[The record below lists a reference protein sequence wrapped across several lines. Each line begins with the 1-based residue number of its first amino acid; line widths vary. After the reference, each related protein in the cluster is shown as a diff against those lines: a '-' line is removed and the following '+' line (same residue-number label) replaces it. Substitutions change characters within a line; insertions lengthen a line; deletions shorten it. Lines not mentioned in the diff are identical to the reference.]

1 MLAHSTSTPQTP
13 PPMLCQCRNKQT
25 PTPFERVWLAKIG
38 RLADQSVE
46 WKDWDTWQT
55 LIRLPSYPNRALIL
69 FRLELTNTTP
79 TTSTTLCGFSKPRR
93 LRGPP
98 WRHETLVRPAQ
109 SRPLRRRR
117 QVVVVVATPAVDGLS
132 SSVVARALDA
142 WSRKPQ
148 TRGACRRPRCHRK
161 RQDCRRRLP
170 TSDGRRQ
177 LLSKAR
183 ALQTFGVPRRA
194 SSPCTSY
201 STRTDNS
208 PKACTGLPMYHHP
221 DRLQST
227 PAWTAASPTCTQGP
241 CSVRP
246 RRWNAG
252 ARARVR
258 DRLRG

>member
-183 ALQTFGVPRRA
+183 ALQTFGVPPRESLLRTLYSTHMATLQRPCKGLRA
-194 SSPCTSY
+194 S
-201 STRTDNS
+201 RRR
-208 PKACTGLPMYHHP
+208 
-221 DRLQST
+221 DRLRST
-227 PAWTAASPTCTQGP
+227 PAWTAARPTCKDGP
-241 CSVRP
+241 
-246 RRWNAG
+246 
-252 ARARVR
+252 
-258 DRLRG
+258 